1 MKTLA
6 IANHKGGTGKTT
18 TAANLGAILAENGK
32 RVLLID
38 IDPQASLTGATG
50 TKDAE
55 DISLAE
61 VMGGTQPGKRLLSDV
76 IQPVSENLDICPS
89 DIALATVEMALSTR
103 MGREMVLK
111 KVLASVKSRYDIVII
126 DCPPAVGLLTANGL
140 IAADGVLIPCQPSV
154 LDLRGVKLL
163 LQSLEIIRE
172 DLNPTLELLGILITF
187 YDQRI
192 THHREAVE
200 AIRQGGIPILPV
212 MIGRSVR
219 VAEAAGAGI
228 PINIYEPSNPQAQ
241 AYRDLAVYI
250 EDWLK
255 K

>member
-1 MKTLA
+1 MKILV

-18 TAANLGAILAENGK
+18 TAANLGAIMAANGR
-32 RVLLID
+32 RVLLVD
-38 IDPQASLTGATG
+38 LDPQASLTGATG
-50 TKDAE
+50 TE
-55 DISLAE
+55 DSEDFSMAE
-61 VMGGTQPGKRLLSDV
+61 VMGGTKPGTRTLSEIIKPISD
-76 IQPVSENLDICPS
+76 NLDICPS

-103 MGREMVLK
+103 LGREMVFK
-111 KVLASVKSRYDIVII
+111 KALASVDGRYDIAII

-140 IAADGVLIPCQPSV
+140 IAADAVLIPCQPSV
-154 LDLRGVKLL
+154 LDLRGVRLL
-163 LQSLEIIRE
+163 LHSLEIIRD

-200 AIRQGGIPILPV
+200 AIRQADLPVLPV

-219 VAEAAGAGI
+219 VAEAAGVGI
-228 PINIYEPSNPQAQ
+228 PITVYEPSNPQAQ
-241 AYRDLAVYI
+241 TYRELADIVD
-250 EDWLK
+250 EWLK